1 MDACSC
7 TEPETTGC
15 PNCRGLQFRHR
26 AVCDKKGKTRD
37 SLVSHALSFGASN
50 PLAVTTLL
58 FQSVKGARSR
68 SLRSSKKSKKY
79 QRPKRFSSLRPTLR
93 ASVNWSFINKWIREY
108 EQGHS
113 ERCRGA
119 SVTRPLGRPAR
130 VIDVIQGCVVGLGP
144 VDDYITLSYVWGL
157 ATLAKGMPTATTS
170 NISSLEQPGSL
181 ARQDLPRTIRDA
193 MEVCRRIGR
202 RYLWVDAF
210 CIIQDDPRDARA
222 QIALMCDIYSGSLL
236 TIIAAWGDNADAGL
250 PDVSSETPREP
261 QHVARFD
268 GLEMVEVLP
277 LLGDVRLQ
285 STWMSRAWTSTSN
298 AQSHLRNEDA
308 WVMKTAGNNSPPQ
321 ELDDH
326 RRLPSSPTAPPRP
339 SPPWPRFRDLLVDY
353 TRRSLSYN
361 NDIFNACTGLYQHV
375 YGPTSQGNRLIFG
388 LPESDFHDALRWES
402 YRYTARA
409 PEDDNVIIPS
419 WSWASRNAKIFWK
432 SRGYT
437 RKQFANPK
445 SDNDASDDDVSVDD
459 TLNGNALTGN
469 AFNEEV
475 LDGNG
480 KDVVNEDGFDYEAS
494 DGDLCDPLL
503 VPLVKFEVCLE
514 AHNGWTTIQSSCED
528 DDKTAAAV
536 EFPAPISHH
545 LPISGRL
552 RFRTQSALFELYGEI
567 GFFQVEHGKQ
577 EISLDI
583 RHCGGDAESSK
594 INVSLDWA
602 VRQGRPS
609 CLRSCWHRKQRRRA
623 RPSTAREM
631 ADEMYPDGWN
641 RCYYVVKERFFKL
654 VLVSAVNLPR
664 HWTVSTLE
672 RYIEGGDLK
681 VKDEVDALVK
691 GIPKKAY
698 SDFMFEDLHVMLVDE
713 RKDGDAAQRIGVA
726 GMNLR
731 AWLES
736 RPVMEDIVLE

>member
-1 MDACSC
+1 M
-7 TEPETTGC
+7 
-15 PNCRGLQFRHR
+15 
-26 AVCDKKGKTRD
+26 
-37 SLVSHALSFGASN
+37 
-50 PLAVTTLL
+50 
-58 FQSVKGARSR
+58 
-68 SLRSSKKSKKY
+68 SKKY

-93 ASVNWSFINKWIREY
+93 ASVNWSFINKLIRER
-108 EQGHS
+108 QQSHS
-113 ERCRGA
+113 ERCPGP
-119 SVTRPLGRPAR
+119 SVARTLGRPAR

-144 VDDYITLSYVWGL
+144 VDEYITLSYVWGL
-157 ATLAKGMPTATTS
+157 ATLAKGMPTAMTS

-193 MEVCRRIGR
+193 MEVCRRIGCC
-202 RYLWVDAF
+202 YLWVDAF
-210 CIIQDDPRDARA
+210 CIIQDDPRDVRA
-222 QIALMCDIYSGSLL
+222 QIALMCDTYSGSLL

-250 PDVSSETPREP
+250 PGVSGETPREP

-268 GLEMVEVLP
+268 GLEVVEVLP
-277 LLGDVRLQ
+277 LLGDVRRQ
-285 STWMSRAWTSTSN
+285 STWMSRAWTHQEWVLSN
-298 AQSHLRNEDA
+298 RRLYFTNVQVYFECAESLRNEDA
-308 WVMKTAGNNSPPQ
+308 WVMKTAGNDSPPQ

-326 RRLPSSPTAPPRP
+326 GRLPSSPTPPTRP

-353 TRRSLSYN
+353 TRRHLSYN

-375 YGPTSQGNRLIFG
+375 YGPASQGNRLIFG
-388 LPESDFHDALRWES
+388 LPERDFHDALRWGS
-402 YRYTARA
+402 YRYTARV
-409 PEDDNVIIPS
+409 PESDNVIIPS
-419 WSWASRNAKIFWK
+419 WSWASRNAEIFWI

-437 RKQFANPK
+437 RKRFANPK
-445 SDNDASDDDVSVDD
+445 FDNDASDDDVSVDD
-459 TLNGNALTGN
+459 TLNGDAVTGD

-475 LDGNG
+475 PDENG
-480 KDVVNEDGFDYEAS
+480 KDVLNEDGFDDEAS
-494 DGDLCDPLL
+494 DGDLWDPPL

-514 AHNGWTTIQSSCED
+514 AHNGWTTIQSSCEE

-545 LPISGRL
+545 LPIPGRL

-567 GFFQVEHGKQ
+567 GFFQVKDGKQ

-583 RHCGGDAESSK
+583 RHRDRNAEPSR

-609 CLRSCWHRKQRRRA
+609 CLRGCWHRRQRRRA

-641 RCYYVVKERFFKL
+641 HCRYVVKERFFKL

-664 HWTVSTLE
+664 HWTVSKLE
-672 RYIEGGDLK
+672 RYIEGGDPE

-691 GIPKKAY
+691 RVPKKAY
-698 SDFMFEDLHVMLVDE
+698 SGFMFEDLHVMLVDKS
-713 RKDGDAAQRIGVA
+713 KDGGAAQRIGVA

-736 RPVMEDIVLE
+736 KPVKEDIILE